1 MLLKIC
7 LFSPLDLRSPCLTG
21 TWQEAATLTVVVKS
35 TSMSQSVGQMASHT
49 LTLVWPAVLI
59 VGILALGWV
68 YFTSSC
74 TVVVHLT
81 ASVKDVFRI
90 QRQTQDFG
98 LSFQETSKNL
108 QISVTRIQGRENG
121 AMPSPH
127 PRNWWSVWVQ
137 RLAPPSALS
146 DFAFGANSVPL
157 DKAEGWASPVW
168 LWLGPRDRF
177 GGHDD
182 HIGCP

>member
-35 TSMSQSVGQMASHT
+35 TSMSQSVGQMASHI

-74 TVVVHLT
+74 TVVHLT
-81 ASVKDVFRI
+81 AGVKDVFRI

-108 QISVTRIQGRENG
+108 QNTCDKNPGERKWCHAITSSQELVEHLG
-121 AMPSPH
+121 AAVVSPIG
-127 PRNWWSVWVQ
+127 PL
-137 RLAPPSALS
+137 RLCIWCQLSAT
-146 DFAFGANSVPL
+146 
-157 DKAEGWASPVW
+157 W
-168 LWLGPRDRF
+168 
-177 GGHDD
+177 
-182 HIGCP
+182 